1 MTPVDDAVRAA
12 VDAAYR
18 DEWGQIVA
26 TLIGLT
32 HDWDLAEDC
41 AQEAFE
47 AALVAWPRDGVPRRP
62 GA

>member
-1 MTPVDDAVRAA
+1 MTATPEAVRAA

-41 AQEAFE
+41 AR
-47 AALVAWPRDGVPRRP
+47 WW
-62 GA
+62 